1 MDKLIQSNNVNCP
14 YHPQAYLIEDS
25 HAGDSL
31 CSECALVVGERT
43 IDVGSEW
50 RSFSNEKSSAG
61 PSRVGGPEN
70 LLFEGRGL
78 STMIGPAGSGSF
90 GKLDYAKYNISQMS
104 SSDRALKTALKSL
117 EEMADKLHLPSTI
130 VDEAG
135 SLFKRF
141 HGGKSLK
148 GRSNNAIASACL
160 FIAFRQEGNP
170 RTFKE
175 LCAVSSVSVK
185 EIKREFKLILS
196 NLSITLNLI
205 TPGDFIA
212 RFCNN
217 LGLPYSV
224 QRSAHHIAEKAME
237 LDIVP
242 GRSPISVA
250 AAAIYMASQASE
262 NRCSQKDIGEV
273 AGTAEATIRQA
284 YRLMLPS
291 ASLLFPADFKFA
303 IPIKDLPQS

>member
-14 YHPQAYLIEDS
+14 YHPQADLIEDS

-50 RSFSNEKSSAG
+50 RRFSNEKSSAG

-185 EIKREFKLILS
+185 EIKREFKRILS

-205 TPGDFIA
+205 TPGDFTA
-212 RFCNN
+212 RFCNS

-224 QRSAHHIAEKAME
+224 QRSAHHIGEKAME

-250 AAAIYMASQASE
+250 AAAIYMASQAS
-262 NRCSQKDIGEV
+262 NNPCSRKDIGEV

>member
-1 MDKLIQSNNVNCP
+1 MDKLIQSNSVKCP
-14 YHPQAYLIEDS
+14 YHPQADLIEDS

-50 RSFSNEKSSAG
+50 RSFSNEKSSAD

-70 LLFEGRGL
+70 LLFEGHGL
-78 STMIGPAGSGSF
+78 STMIGPAGPSSF
-90 GKLDYAKYNISQMS
+90 GKLDYAKYYISQMS
-104 SSDRALKTALKSL
+104 SSDRALKTAQKSL
-117 EEMADKLHLPSTI
+117 EEMADKLHLPRTT

-160 FIAFRQEGNP
+160 YIAFRQQGNP

-175 LCAVSSVSVK
+175 LCAVSSVSIK
-185 EIKREFKLILS
+185 DIKREFKRIVS
-196 NLSITLNLI
+196 NLSITLNLN

-212 RFCNN
+212 RFCNS

-224 QRSAHHIAEKAME
+224 QISAHHIAEKAME

-250 AAAIYMASQASE
+250 AAAIYMASQAS
-262 NRCSQKDIGEV
+262 NNPCSRKVIGDV
-273 AGTAEATIRQA
+273 VGTTEATIQQT
-284 YRLMLPS
+284 YRLMMTS
-291 ASLLFPADFKFA
+291 APFLFPKSFKFSV
-303 IPIKDLPQS
+303 PIKCFSQS